1 MAPTC
6 MEDLSNELF
15 FELFEYLDACDLIN
29 AFFNLNIRFR
39 RLIRTSPLLFK
50 IKLCPDEKSNVH
62 GTRKQVMVP
71 DKHRILSL
79 YLSDSLIINRFFTL
93 YPISSAFE
101 RIESL
106 NLQFIKKD
114 QLVLL
119 ENLSILT
126 RLFRLIIH
134 FEDDQMDLIDVYG
147 FVFNLP
153 VLEYNKIS
161 LPFAKSILFSS
172 NTIPKQSSSMKHLVI
187 DYHCTVGD
195 LSLILA
201 HTPQLRRLN
210 LKKTLTS
217 FRHIISSLVLSDLT
231 HLHIHKC
238 DMPFGRFEVLITK
251 VSSQLQVLTLST
263 FDHSSY
269 LDANLWKQLICQHM
283 PQLRKFHFQHRE
295 SSDNNHQLT
304 PHHQLINQFT
314 SPFWTDR
321 QWIFEITI
329 DGLDFLYSIQTYRY
343 LEESYTLTR
352 DFFIFFRK
360 RWFEFDKLDNQTEIQ
375 RTDIINPSI
384 QSDENA

>member
-1 MAPTC
+1 MAPTR

-15 FELFEYLDACDLIN
+15 FELFEYLDVCDLMN
-29 AFFNLNIRFR
+29 VFFNLNIRFR

-50 IKLCPDEKSNVH
+50 IKLCPDEKSSVH
-62 GTRKQVMVP
+62 GARKQVMVP
-71 DKHRILSL
+71 YKHRILSL

-101 RIESL
+101 RMESL

-161 LPFAKSILFSS
+161 LPFAKSILFSA
-172 NTIPKQSSSMKHLVI
+172 NTIAKQSSSMKHLVI

-195 LSLILA
+195 LSLILT

-210 LKKTLTS
+210 LSKTLTS
-217 FRHIISSLVLSDLT
+217 FQHIISSLVLSDLT

-238 DMPFGRFEVLITK
+238 DMPFGQFEALITK

-263 FDHSSY
+263 FEHSSY
-269 LDANLWKQLICQHM
+269 LDANLWEQLISQHM

-304 PHHQLINQFT
+304 PYHQLINQFT

-329 DGLDFLYSIQTYRY
+329 DGLDFLYSIQPYRY
-343 LEESYTLTR
+343 LEESYT
-352 DFFIFFRK
+352 
-360 RWFEFDKLDNQTEIQ
+360 
-375 RTDIINPSI
+375 
-384 QSDENA
+384 